1 MVLPDWMRWLI
12 LMMLLLLLLIIPIF
26 MAQAATNRERRRAR
40 LQINLLK
47 TREQS
52 LLMQVQQL
60 DAQLKKLTN
69 KNPAAEDEPLENGKK
84 VFISYSSNDY
94 EIAKPLRDLLQQNQI
109 PCFMA
114 PESIP
119 AGSNYT
125 KEIPDAICNCFAM
138 VVLLSQSAQDSL
150 WVPKEINMA
159 LDENV
164 PVIPFLVD
172 INNPNR
178 QFRFMLGQCQYI
190 QSIKDPNSAKHEL
203 ISRLKHLQSID

>member
-1 MVLPDWMRWLI
+1 MH
-12 LMMLLLLLLIIPIF
+12 
-26 MAQAATNRERRRAR
+26 N
-40 LQINLLK
+40 
-47 TREQS
+47 
-52 LLMQVQQL
+52 
-60 DAQLKKLTN
+60 
-69 KNPAAEDEPLENGKK
+69 
-84 VFISYSSNDY
+84 VFISYSSIDQ
-94 EIAKPLRDLLQQNQI
+94 LQAETVRGVLEKNGI
-109 PCFMA
+109 PCWMA
-114 PESIP
+114 PRDIP
-119 AGSNYT
+119 GGSNYT